1 MVVVCIAAVCRSSA
15 PYFGSCPRIAQHPGD
30 SSLGPLPDG
39 VWFAVLRVAVPSAT
53 IGSVAHTVLIVD
65 DHPSFRASARAIL
78 EADGFSVV
86 GEAADGISGIALLRR
101 LRPDVVLL
109 DVQLPDMTGF
119 DVCAECGDLSATSI
133 VLVSSR
139 DAADYG
145 SLIASSGARGF
156 VPKAELSGAAVT
168 ALLP

>member
-1 MVVVCIAAVCRSSA
+1 MCHDCAVTR
-15 PYFGSCPRIAQHPGD
+15 
-30 SSLGPLPDG
+30 
-39 VWFAVLRVAVPSAT
+39 
-53 IGSVAHTVLIVD
+53 TVLIVD

-78 EADGFSVV
+78 EADGFSIV
-86 GEAADGISGIALLRR
+86 GEAEDGATGLALLRK

-119 DVCAECGDLSATSI
+119 DVCIECGDLDTTSV

-139 DAADYG
+139 DATDYG

-156 VPKAELSGAAVT
+156 IAKGELSGDAVVN
-168 ALLP
+168 LLP